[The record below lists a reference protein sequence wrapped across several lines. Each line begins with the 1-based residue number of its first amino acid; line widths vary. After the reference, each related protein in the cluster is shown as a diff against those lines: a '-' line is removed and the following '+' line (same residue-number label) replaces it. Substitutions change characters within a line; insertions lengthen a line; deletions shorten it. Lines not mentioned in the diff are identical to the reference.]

1 MSYRGKVKTG
11 DDSCKARDNV
21 EHIFGDG
28 FEHNLPRSERRS
40 IKLGLYFD
48 MTKAAGIGG
57 VRLPSAE
64 SWRGLTDGT
73 KTRWLT
79 KESGPVSRSRKVHM
93 RKTVC

>member
-48 MTKAAGIGG
+48 MTTAAGGG
-57 VRLPSAE
+57 DSLFRVYLIYPQRL
-64 SWRGLTDGT
+64 
-73 KTRWLT
+73 
-79 KESGPVSRSRKVHM
+79 
-93 RKTVC
+93 